1 MARIKHAIYTATVL
15 VSVVLGTFVAAQPA
29 SAASW
34 TWYNAPGGRPV
45 HMGLFHTGKHVAK
58 ATVEMIAPLPPTRL
72 TVRFRGR
79 HADGTPTGPWKSYT
93 WTCNQSGCAH
103 TWTINFTY
111 VAGNYVSGSA
121 VVSGVI
127 EGVATHRF

>member
-1 MARIKHAIYTATVL
+1 MARIKHAIYTVSVL
-15 VSVVLGTFVAAQPA
+15 VSVILGTFVAAQPA

-34 TWYNAPGGRPV
+34 TFYNAAGGRPV
-45 HMGLFHTGKHVAK
+45 IMGLFHTGKHVAK
-58 ATVEMIAPLPPTRL
+58 ASVELLNTSSPITL

-79 HADGTPTGPWKSYT
+79 HANGTPTGPWKSYT
-93 WTCNQSGCAH
+93 WNCAHSGCAH
-103 TWTINFTY
+103 TWNINFTY
-111 VAGNYVSGSA
+111 VAGNTVSGSA

>member
-1 MARIKHAIYTATVL
+1 MARVKRAIYSASIL
-15 VSVVLGTFVAAQPA
+15 LSVILGTLVAAQPA

-34 TWYNAPGGRPV
+34 TWYNAAGGRPV
-45 HMGLFHTGKHVAK
+45 SMGLFHTGKHVAR
-58 ATVEMIAPLPPTRL
+58 ATVEMSSPGVPTTL

-79 HADGTPTGPWKSYT
+79 HANGTPTGPWKSYT
-93 WTCNQSGCAH
+93 WTCSQIICAH
-103 TWTINFTY
+103 TWNINFTY

-127 EGVATHRF
+127 EGVATHRY